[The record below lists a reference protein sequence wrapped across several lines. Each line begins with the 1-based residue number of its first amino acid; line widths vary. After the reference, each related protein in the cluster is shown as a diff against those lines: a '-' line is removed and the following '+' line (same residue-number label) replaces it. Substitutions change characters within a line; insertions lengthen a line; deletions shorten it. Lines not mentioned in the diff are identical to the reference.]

1 MSVFAGLSNQ
11 ARERNLSIWA
21 SVGCSGTGEED
32 HTIKRWRQA
41 VFESKVRVTKETG
54 MAHETRHAAWQT
66 ERRFAVRLRR
76 GEGPPADLASGL
88 TEFLDAFDLAS
99 EWVSR
104 EDPARNGT
112 ASLAIVETQ
121 DGVAEEV
128 WTYTP
133 GRPAPDFSPL
143 NWAAVPAFPSR
154 ERKSRLRE
162 RMATAVVV
170 ERAPTVVAPSAP
182 PRPVF
187 VAPPEPA
194 IVTTAEVPAVREAPR
209 QWLRTRVRAAWNDRL
224 SRCFLIG
231 SGASLWFSVGLADPK
246 FLLPLLVFLP
256 GLWWR
261 HRNRVEPP
269 AEVEPEDW
277 V

>member
-1 MSVFAGLSNQ
+1 
-11 ARERNLSIWA
+11 
-21 SVGCSGTGEED
+21 
-32 HTIKRWRQA
+32 
-41 VFESKVRVTKETG
+41 

-66 ERRFAVRLRR
+66 ERRFAVRLLP
-76 GEGPPADLASGL
+76 EDGPPADLASGL

-104 EDPARNGT
+104 EDPARDGT

-133 GRPAPDFSPL
+133 GQPPAPDVSPL
-143 NWAAVPAFPSR
+143 TWAAPPAFPTR
-154 ERKSRLRE
+154 PRTSRLRE
-162 RMATAVVV
+162 RVERSGPAA
-170 ERAPTVVAPSAP
+170 ERAPTVVPPSPP
-182 PRPVF
+182 PRPVV
-187 VAPPEPA
+187 VAQPDLKP
-194 IVTTAEVPAVREAPR
+194 VTTAEVAPPVRESPR
-209 QWLRTRVRAAWNDRL
+209 QWLRTWVRTAWNDRL
-224 SRCFLIG
+224 SRVCLIG
-231 SGASLWFSVGLADPK
+231 SGASLWFSVGLADPH

-261 HRNRVEPP
+261 HRSRDESP

-277 V
+277 M